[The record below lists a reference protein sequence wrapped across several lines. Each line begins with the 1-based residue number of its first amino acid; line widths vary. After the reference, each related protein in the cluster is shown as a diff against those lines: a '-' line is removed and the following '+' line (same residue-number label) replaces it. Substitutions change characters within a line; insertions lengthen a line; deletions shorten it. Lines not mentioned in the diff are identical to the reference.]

1 MGFAGDGWRPLR
13 LFRTQL
19 VETWR
24 LDGKPGV
31 NAPILL
37 GNRHQQSRLVVHSV
51 GSRCGD
57 WLERTVERSEDSV
70 DKVRGHQMVS
80 AAKLCDAKSSV

>member
-1 MGFAGDGWRPLR
+1 MGLAGDGWRPVR

-24 LDGKPGV
+24 LDGKAGV
-31 NAPILL
+31 DAPLL
-37 GNRHQQSRLVVHSV
+37 IGHRHQQCRLVVHST

-57 WLERTVERSEDSV
+57 CVERAVERSEDSV
-70 DKVRGHQMVS
+70 DKISGHQIAS
-80 AAKLCDAKSSV
+80 TAKLCDAKSSV